1 MPLHPRGCPAFP
13 RWSRGARGLGV
24 ALPSGPGTLTGHPAD
39 AAGRPGPAGPARVPR
54 TPCRISEPP
63 AASHSAP
70 LPGKAR
76 GAWTAAHAPPGV
88 GATRS
93 RFLQRRPSRLDPLRA
108 AAPNTPA
115 WHPLWVS
122 PAFTRVLPV
131 AVPPAPSPPADTH
144 APPVRLPRGS
154 ATAANLVAKLGWGG
168 PGPEG
173 RGRAVP

>member
-13 RWSRGARGLGV
+13 RWSREARGLGV

-39 AAGRPGPAGPARVPR
+39 AAGRPGPAGPAHFPH

-63 AASHSAP
+63 AASHSVP

-76 GAWTAAHAPPGV
+76 GAWTAAHAPPELVQLGDASSKGARLV
-88 GATRS
+88 STPACGSPQHTRLAPPLGLPCFHTRPHCRRPPSAVATRRHTRS
-93 RFLQRRPSRLDPLRA
+93 SGPFTQRERESCQPGRQVGL
-108 AAPNTPA
+108 
-115 WHPLWVS
+115 
-122 PAFTRVLPV
+122 
-131 AVPPAPSPPADTH
+131 
-144 APPVRLPRGS
+144 
-154 ATAANLVAKLGWGG
+154 GG